1 MVKFSD
7 ESKSESTNLCDP
19 TLNIEFPHTSA
30 LHCTESHVLTV
41 NLFFWESALI

>member
-19 TLNIEFPHTSA
+19 ILNIEFPHTSA
-30 LHCTESHVLTV
+30 LHCTESPCSHLQP
-41 NLFFWESALI
+41 FFFEKVH